1 VRGKVGVTARWPL
14 AVGVQHG
21 LDVTSG
27 SKARGVERLALLP
40 AGGGAPEPGL
50 PDRYRIKR
58 DSSGAVL
65 TCVEAPTVSVRVQHG
80 FTVTAG
86 AARSAA
92 PGSIFL
98 DGAAQGE
105 PFIDP
110 KRENY
115 NLDHHEGCVRSFLL
129 ATCEQAMVLIRKGL
143 DLRKREWTV
152 YANDAD
158 LDTVLAIWV
167 LLNHLRLN
175 ERSTETRERVMP
187 LVRLQGVI
195 DAQGLD
201 MLDMSALPPELLAE
215 TQARIDELREPELAL
230 KRRGRWGESD
240 LLGYT
245 ADRLR
250 AIDRLVYSPTHFDD
264 VTDVEQLARVEI
276 ATDSVAVVCRSKAG
290 IYEVERLLRRLH
302 GKRLGVI
309 VLRTGATTYTLRQ
322 VNPYLPTS
330 LERVYTHLNLVDP
343 AAGGHRSANRWG
355 GSMEIGGS
363 PRSTGTRL
371 TPTQIAGVCR
381 RAFRA
386 PTVDQRLRRIAGT
399 ALSSAGILLAA
410 LASVFLPVIGRGA
423 GAPSGLAASPA
434 QFSVLLATLGGA
446 FLLIRGLRAP
456 GLYGLRRP
464 AGLDWCVLLPFAVF
478 GALVGGVWIP
488 VPATTPVP
496 EWLEPLGVLA
506 LPLAAEVIFR
516 GFVHGG
522 LVTSFA
528 MQECAGP
535 WLLSCPVILSAGFYA
550 LWGAILR
557 HPAISLT
564 QAIAGGPDSWLP
576 VLGALLFGAASGMAR
591 ERSESLAVSVLL
603 HWIGVAAV
611 LLAPYLG
618 SLA

>member
-1 VRGKVGVTARWPL
+1 VACGGRPSRGDEAEMKGSSEALAR
-14 AVGVQHG
+14 
-21 LDVTSG
+21 
-27 SKARGVERLALLP
+27 
-40 AGGGAPEPGL
+40 APEREGRSTKAVVAVRKSP
-50 PDRYRIKR
+50 PERYRIR
-58 DSSGAVL
+58 PAPGGAVL
-65 TCVEAPTVSVRVQHG
+65 TCVEAPTVRVRIRQGH
-80 FTVTAG
+80 TVTAA
-86 AARSAA
+86 AARSAT

-167 LLNHLRLN
+167 LLNHVRLN

-381 RAFRA
+381 WAFRA
-386 PTVDQRLRRIAGT
+386 PTVVQRLRRIAGT

-446 FLLIRGLRAP
+446 FLLIRG
-456 GLYGLRRP
+456 
-464 AGLDWCVLLPFAVF
+464 
-478 GALVGGVWIP
+478 
-488 VPATTPVP
+488 
-496 EWLEPLGVLA
+496 
-506 LPLAAEVIFR
+506 
-516 GFVHGG
+516 
-522 LVTSFA
+522 
-528 MQECAGP
+528 
-535 WLLSCPVILSAGFYA
+535 
-550 LWGAILR
+550 
-557 HPAISLT
+557 
-564 QAIAGGPDSWLP
+564 
-576 VLGALLFGAASGMAR
+576 
-591 ERSESLAVSVLL
+591 
-603 HWIGVAAV
+603 
-611 LLAPYLG
+611 
-618 SLA
+618 

>member
-1 VRGKVGVTARWPL
+1 M
-14 AVGVQHG
+14 
-21 LDVTSG
+21 SG
-27 SKARGVERLALLP
+27 SKAREAEGRVPLP
-40 AGGGAPEPGL
+40 GRGAAAPAV

-58 DSSGAVL
+58 DDTGAVL
-65 TCVEAPTVSVRVQHG
+65 TCVEAPTVSVRVQRG
-80 FTVTAG
+80 LTVTAA

-105 PFIDP
+105 PFLDP
-110 KRENY
+110 KREVY

-129 ATCEQAMVLIRKGL
+129 ATCEQSMVLIRKGL
-143 DLRKREWTV
+143 DLRKRDWTV

-167 LLNHLRLN
+167 LLNHIRLN
-175 ERSTETRERVMP
+175 DRSGETRARIMP
-187 LVRLQGVI
+187 LVRVQGVI

-201 MLDMSALPPELLAE
+201 MEDMSALPAELLAE
-215 TQARIDELREPELAL
+215 IHGCIDELREPELAL
-230 KRRGRWGESD
+230 KLRGRWGQSD

-276 ATDSVAVVCRSKAG
+276 ANGSVAVVCRSKAG
-290 IYEVERLLRRLH
+290 IYEVERQLRRLH

-309 VLRTGATTYTLRQ
+309 VLRTGASTYTLRQ

-386 PTVDQRLRRIAGT
+386 PTVVQRLRRIAGT
-399 ALSSAGILLAA
+399 ALSSAWILLAA
-410 LASVFLPVIGRGA
+410 LASAFLPVIGRGA

-464 AGLDWCVLLPFAVF
+464 AGLDWCVLLPFA
-478 GALVGGVWIP
+478 
-488 VPATTPVP
+488 
-496 EWLEPLGVLA
+496 
-506 LPLAAEVIFR
+506 
-516 GFVHGG
+516 
-522 LVTSFA
+522 
-528 MQECAGP
+528 
-535 WLLSCPVILSAGFYA
+535 
-550 LWGAILR
+550 
-557 HPAISLT
+557 
-564 QAIAGGPDSWLP
+564 
-576 VLGALLFGAASGMAR
+576 
-591 ERSESLAVSVLL
+591 
-603 HWIGVAAV
+603 
-611 LLAPYLG
+611 
-618 SLA
+618 

>member
-1 VRGKVGVTARWPL
+1 M
-14 AVGVQHG
+14 
-21 LDVTSG
+21 SG
-27 SKARGVERLALLP
+27 SKAREAEGRVPLP
-40 AGGGAPEPGL
+40 ADRGAAEPTL
-50 PDRYRIKR
+50 PDRYRIKQ
-58 DSSGAVL
+58 DTTGAVL

-80 FTVTAG
+80 FTVTAA

-92 PGSIFL
+92 PGSVFL

-105 PFIDP
+105 PFLDP
-110 KRENY
+110 KREVY
-115 NLDHHEGCVRSFLL
+115 NLDHHEACVRSFLL
-129 ATCEQAMVLIRKGL
+129 ATCEQAMVLVRKGL

-167 LLNHLRLN
+167 LLNHLRLDDG
-175 ERSTETRERVMP
+175 STETRARVMP

-201 MLDMSALPPELLAE
+201 MQDMSALPPELLAE
-215 TQARIDELREPELAL
+215 IQACIDELREPELAL

-240 LLGYT
+240 LVGYT

-276 ATDSVAVVCRSKAG
+276 TNGSVAVVCRSKAG
-290 IYEVERLLRRLH
+290 IYEVERQLRRLH

-309 VLRTGATTYTLRQ
+309 VLRTGAATYTLRQ

-330 LERVYTHLNLVDP
+330 LERFYTHLNLVDP
-343 AAGGHRSANRWG
+343 GAGGHRSANRWG
-355 GSMEIGGS
+355 GSTEIGGS
-363 PRSTGTRL
+363 PRTTGTRL
-371 TPTQIAGVCR
+371 APEQIARVCQQ
-381 RAFRA
+381 AFRPPA
-386 PTVDQRLRRIAGT
+386 LVQRLRRIAGA
-399 ALSSAGILLAA
+399 ALGSAGILLAA
-410 LASVFLPVIGRGA
+410 LASAFLPGLIGRGA

-434 QFSVLLATLGGA
+434 QFSVLLVTLGGA
-446 FLLIRGLRAP
+446 LLLIRGLRAP

-464 AGLDWCVLLPFAVF
+464 AGLDWCILLPSAIF
-478 GALVGGVWIP
+478 GALAGGVWIP

-496 EWLEPLGVLA
+496 GWLEPLGVLT

-516 GFVHGG
+516 GLLHGG
-522 LVTSFA
+522 LVASFA
-528 MQECAGP
+528 VQECGGP

-564 QAIAGGPDSWLP
+564 QATTGGPDSTLP
-576 VLGALLFGAASGMAR
+576 LLGALLFGAAAGMAR
-591 ERSESLAVSVLL
+591 ERSESIAVSILL

-618 SLA
+618 SLV

>member
-1 VRGKVGVTARWPL
+1 MGVTARWPL

-58 DSSGAVL
+58 DSSGAML

-386 PTVDQRLRRIAGT
+386 PTVVQRLRRIAGT

>member
-1 VRGKVGVTARWPL
+1 MGVAAQWPL

-27 SKARGVERLALLP
+27 SEARGVERLALLP

-50 PDRYRIKR
+50 PDRYRIKW

>member
-1 VRGKVGVTARWPL
+1 MGVAARWSW

-50 PDRYRIKR
+50 PDRYRIKW

-386 PTVDQRLRRIAGT
+386 PTVVQRLRRIAGT

>member
-1 VRGKVGVTARWPL
+1 MRGKVGVTARWPL

-80 FTVTAG
+80 FTVTAA

-92 PGSIFL
+92 PGSVFL
-98 DGAAQGE
+98 DGAARGE
-105 PFIDP
+105 PFLDP
-110 KRENY
+110 KREVY
-115 NLDHHEGCVRSFLL
+115 NLDHHEGCARSFLL

-175 ERSTETRERVMP
+175 DRSPETRARVMP

-201 MLDMSALPPELLAE
+201 MQDMSALPPELLAE
-215 TQARIDELREPELAL
+215 IQACIDELREPELAL

-386 PTVDQRLRRIAGT
+386 PTVVQRLRRIAGT

>member
-1 VRGKVGVTARWPL
+1 VGVAARWPL

-21 LDVTSG
+21 LDVTSA
-27 SKARGVERLALLP
+27 SEARGVERLALLP
-40 AGGGAPEPGL
+40 AGGGAFEPGL

>member
-1 VRGKVGVTARWPL
+1 
-14 AVGVQHG
+14 VQDG
-21 LDVTSG
+21 LGVTSG
-27 SKARGVERLALLP
+27 SNAREAQEVVRFP
-40 AGGGAPEPGL
+40 ARRATPEPSL
-50 PDRYRIKR
+50 PDRYRIKG
-58 DSSGAVL
+58 DGTGAVL
-65 TCVEAPTVSVRVQHG
+65 SCVEAPTISVRLQHG
-80 FTVTAG
+80 FTVTAA

-98 DGAAQGE
+98 DGAAQGQ
-105 PFIDP
+105 PFINP
-110 KRENY
+110 KREVY
-115 NLDHHEGCVRSFLL
+115 NLDHHEGCIRSFLL

-175 ERSTETRERVMP
+175 EPETRERVMP

-201 MLDMSALPPELLAE
+201 MLDMSALPPELVAE

-230 KRRGRWGESD
+230 KQRGRWGEAD

-264 VTDVEQLARVEI
+264 VTDVEQLARVGI
-276 ATDSVAVVCRSKAG
+276 AKDSVAVVCRSKAG
-290 IYEVERLLRRLH
+290 IYEVERQLRRLH

-309 VLRTGATTYTLRQ
+309 VLRTGAATYTLRQ

-330 LERVYTHLNLVDP
+330 LERVYTQLNLVDP

-355 GSMEIGGS
+355 GSTEIGGS

-371 TPTQIAGVCR
+371 SPEEIAGVCQ
-381 RAFRA
+381 RAFRP
-386 PTVDQRLRRIAGT
+386 PTVVQRLRRIAGA
-399 ALSSAGILLAA
+399 ALGSAGILLVA

-423 GAPSGLAASPA
+423 GAPTGLAGSAA

-464 AGLDWCVLLPFAVF
+464 AGLSWCVLLPFAVF

-488 VPATTPVP
+488 VSATTPAP
-496 EWLEPLGVLA
+496 WLQPLGILA

-516 GFVHGG
+516 GLFHGG

-528 MQECAGP
+528 ILECAGP

-564 QAIAGGPDSWLP
+564 QPIAGGPASALP

-591 ERSESLAVSVLL
+591 ERSESLTVSILL
-603 HWIGVAAV
+603 HWIGVVAV
-611 LLAPYLG
+611 LLAPYLV
-618 SLA
+618 SLT

>member
-1 VRGKVGVTARWPL
+1 M
-14 AVGVQHG
+14 
-21 LDVTSG
+21 
-27 SKARGVERLALLP
+27 
-40 AGGGAPEPGL
+40 
-50 PDRYRIKR
+50 
-58 DSSGAVL
+58 L

-386 PTVDQRLRRIAGT
+386 PTVVQRLRRIAGT

>member
-1 VRGKVGVTARWPL
+1 
-14 AVGVQHG
+14 
-21 LDVTSG
+21 
-27 SKARGVERLALLP
+27 VERLALLP

-386 PTVDQRLRRIAGT
+386 PTVVQRLRRIAGT

>member
-1 VRGKVGVTARWPL
+1 MGVTARWPL

-80 FTVTAG
+80 FTVTAA

-92 PGSIFL
+92 PGSVFL
-98 DGAAQGE
+98 DGAARGE
-105 PFIDP
+105 PFLDP
-110 KRENY
+110 KREVY
-115 NLDHHEGCVRSFLL
+115 NLDHHEGCARSFLL

-167 LLNHLRLN
+167 LLNHLRLDDG
-175 ERSTETRERVMP
+175 STETRARVMP

-201 MLDMSALPPELLAE
+201 MQDMSALPPELLAE
-215 TQARIDELREPELAL
+215 IQACIDELREPELAL

-240 LLGYT
+240 LVGYT

-386 PTVDQRLRRIAGT
+386 PTVVQRLRRIAGT

>member
-1 VRGKVGVTARWPL
+1 M
-14 AVGVQHG
+14 
-21 LDVTSG
+21 
-27 SKARGVERLALLP
+27 
-40 AGGGAPEPGL
+40 
-50 PDRYRIKR
+50 
-58 DSSGAVL
+58 L

-371 TPTQIAGVCR
+371 TPTHIAGVCR

>member
-1 VRGKVGVTARWPL
+1 M
-14 AVGVQHG
+14 
-21 LDVTSG
+21 SG
-27 SKARGVERLALLP
+27 SKAREAEGRVPLP
-40 AGGGAPEPGL
+40 AGGGAAEPAL

-58 DSSGAVL
+58 DNTGAVL

-80 FTVTAG
+80 FTVTAA

-92 PGSIFL
+92 PGSVFL
-98 DGAAQGE
+98 DGAARGE
-105 PFIDP
+105 PFLDP
-110 KRENY
+110 KREVY

-129 ATCEQAMVLIRKGL
+129 ATCEQAMVLIRKGI
-143 DLRKREWTV
+143 DLRKRDWTV

-175 ERSTETRERVMP
+175 DRSPETRGRVMP

-201 MLDMSALPPELLAE
+201 MQDMSALPPELLAE
-215 TQARIDELREPELAL
+215 IHGCIDELREPELAL

-264 VTDVEQLARVEI
+264 VTDVEQLARGEI
-276 ATDSVAVVCRSKAG
+276 ANGSVAVVCRSKAG
-290 IYEVERLLRRLH
+290 IYEVERQLRRLH

-309 VLRTGATTYTLRQ
+309 VLRTGAATYTLRQ

-330 LERVYTHLNLVDP
+330 LELVYTHLNLVDP
-343 AAGGHRSANRWG
+343 GAGGHRSGNRWG
-355 GSMEIGGS
+355 GSTEIGGS

-371 TPTQIAGVCR
+371 TPEQIARVCQQ
-381 RAFRA
+381 AFRPPA
-386 PTVDQRLRRIAGT
+386 LAQRLRRIAGA
-399 ALSSAGILLAA
+399 ALGSAGILLAA
-410 LASVFLPVIGRGA
+410 LASVSLPGLIGRGA

-446 FLLIRGLRAP
+446 LLLIRGLRAP

-464 AGLDWCVLLPFAVF
+464 AGLDWCLLLPFAIV
-478 GALVGGVWIP
+478 GALAGGVWIP
-488 VPATTPVP
+488 VPATTPVSG
-496 EWLEPLGVLA
+496 WLLGVLA

-516 GFVHGG
+516 GLVHGG
-522 LVTSFA
+522 LVASFA
-528 MQECAGP
+528 MQECGGP

-557 HPAISLT
+557 HPAISLI
-564 QAIAGGPDSWLP
+564 QAIPGGSDSVLP
-576 VLGALLFGAASGMAR
+576 LLGALLFGAAAGMAR
-591 ERSESLAVSVLL
+591 ERSENIGVSILL

-611 LLAPYLG
+611 LLVPYLG
-618 SLA
+618 SLV

>member
-1 VRGKVGVTARWPL
+1 M
-14 AVGVQHG
+14 
-21 LDVTSG
+21 SG
-27 SKARGVERLALLP
+27 SKASQAEGRVPLP
-40 AGGGAPEPGL
+40 AGGGAAEPAL

-58 DSSGAVL
+58 DNTGAVL

-80 FTVTAG
+80 FTVTAA

-92 PGSIFL
+92 PGSVFL

-105 PFIDP
+105 PFLDP
-110 KRENY
+110 KREVY

-129 ATCEQAMVLIRKGL
+129 ATREQAMVLIRKGI
-143 DLRKREWTV
+143 DLRKRDWTV

-175 ERSTETRERVMP
+175 DRSGETRARIMP
-187 LVRLQGVI
+187 LVRVQGVI

-201 MLDMSALPPELLAE
+201 MADLSALPAELLAE
-215 TQARIDELREPELAL
+215 MHACIDELREPELAL
-230 KRRGRWGESD
+230 KRRGRWGASD

-250 AIDRLVYSPTHFDD
+250 AIDRLVYSPAHYDD
-264 VTDVEQLARVEI
+264 VTEVGQLARGGI
-276 ATDSVAVVCRSKAG
+276 ANGSVAVVCRSKAG
-290 IYEVERLLRRLH
+290 IYEVERQLRRLH

-386 PTVDQRLRRIAGT
+386 PTVVQRLRRIAGT

-464 AGLDWCVLLPFAVF
+464 AGLDWCLLLPFAIV
-478 GALVGGVWIP
+478 GALAGGVWIP
-488 VPATTPVP
+488 VPATTPVSG
-496 EWLEPLGVLA
+496 WLLGVLA

-516 GFVHGG
+516 GLVHGG
-522 LVTSFA
+522 LVASFA
-528 MQECAGP
+528 MQECGGP

-557 HPAISLT
+557 HPAISLI
-564 QAIAGGPDSWLP
+564 QAIPGGSDSVLP
-576 VLGALLFGAASGMAR
+576 LLGALLFGAAAGMAR
-591 ERSESLAVSVLL
+591 ERSENIGVSILL

-611 LLAPYLG
+611 LLVPYLG
-618 SLA
+618 SLV

>member
-1 VRGKVGVTARWPL
+1 M
-14 AVGVQHG
+14 QHG
-21 LDVTSG
+21 VMTG
-27 SKARGVERLALLP
+27 SKAREAEERVPLP
-40 AGGGAPEPGL
+40 AGRGAAEPAL

-58 DSSGAVL
+58 DNTGAVL

-80 FTVTAG
+80 FTVTAA

-92 PGSIFL
+92 PGSVFL

-105 PFIDP
+105 PFLDP
-110 KRENY
+110 KREVY

-129 ATCEQAMVLIRKGL
+129 ATCEQAMVLIRKGI

-167 LLNHLRLN
+167 LLNHLRLDD
-175 ERSTETRERVMP
+175 RGTETRARVMP

-201 MLDMSALPPELLAE
+201 MQDMSALPPELLAE
-215 TQARIDELREPELAL
+215 IHACIDELREPELAL

-276 ATDSVAVVCRSKAG
+276 TTGSVAVVCRSKAG
-290 IYEVERLLRRLH
+290 IYEVERQLRRLH

-309 VLRTGATTYTLRQ
+309 VLRTGAATYTLRQ

-330 LERVYTHLNLVDP
+330 LDRFYAHLNLVDP
-343 AAGGHRSANRWG
+343 GAGGHRSANRWG
-355 GSMEIGGS
+355 GSTEIGGS
-363 PRSTGTRL
+363 PRTTGTRL
-371 TPTQIAGVCR
+371 APEQIARVCQQ
-381 RAFRA
+381 AFRPPA
-386 PTVDQRLRRIAGT
+386 LVQRLRRIAGA
-399 ALSSAGILLAA
+399 ALGSAGILLAA
-410 LASVFLPVIGRGA
+410 LASAFLPGLIGRGA
-423 GAPSGLAASPA
+423 GTPGSGLAASPA
-434 QFSVLLATLGGA
+434 QFSVLLATLGGVL
-446 FLLIRGLRAP
+446 LLIRGLRAP

-464 AGLDWCVLLPFAVF
+464 AGLDWCVLLPFAIF
-478 GALVGGVWIP
+478 GALAGGVWIP
-488 VPATTPVP
+488 VHATTPVP
-496 EWLEPLGVLA
+496 EWLEALGVLT
-506 LPLAAEVIFR
+506 LPLAAEVLFR
-516 GFVHGG
+516 GLVHGG
-522 LVTSFA
+522 LVSSFA
-528 MQECAGP
+528 MQECGGP

-550 LWGAILR
+550 LWSAILR

-564 QAIAGGPDSWLP
+564 QAIPGGPDSALP
-576 VLGALLFGAASGMAR
+576 LLGTLLFGAAAGMAR
-591 ERSESLAVSVLL
+591 ERSESIAVSILL

-618 SLA
+618 NVG

>member
-1 VRGKVGVTARWPL
+1 M
-14 AVGVQHG
+14 AVGRERAVRVG
-21 LDVTSG
+21 MDG
-27 SKARGVERLALLP
+27 SEAREAEGRVPHP
-40 AGGGAPEPGL
+40 AGGAAAELAL
-50 PDRYRIKR
+50 PDRYRVKR
-58 DSSGAVL
+58 DDTGAVL
-65 TCVEAPTVSVRVQHG
+65 TCVEAPTVSVRVQRG
-80 FTVTAG
+80 FTVTAA

-105 PFIDP
+105 PFLDP
-110 KRENY
+110 KREVY

-129 ATCEQAMVLIRKGL
+129 ATCEQSMVLIRKGL
-143 DLRKREWTV
+143 DLRKRDWTV

-167 LLNHLRLN
+167 LLNHIRLN
-175 ERSTETRERVMP
+175 DRSGETRARIMP
-187 LVRLQGVI
+187 LVRVQGVI

-201 MLDMSALPPELLAE
+201 MEDMSALPAELLAE
-215 TQARIDELREPELAL
+215 IHGCIDELREPELAL
-230 KRRGRWGESD
+230 KLRGRWGQSD

-386 PTVDQRLRRIAGT
+386 PTVVQRLRRIAGT

-410 LASVFLPVIGRGA
+410 LASVFLPLIRPGA

-464 AGLDWCVLLPFAVF
+464 ARLDWCVLLPFAVF

-516 GFVHGG
+516 GLVHGS
-522 LVTSFA
+522 LVASFG
-528 MQECAGP
+528 MQECGGP
-535 WLLSCPVILSAGFYA
+535 WLLSSPVILSAGFYT

-557 HPAISLT
+557 HPAVSLT
-564 QAIAGGPDSWLP
+564 QAIPRGPDS
-576 VLGALLFGAASGMAR
+576 G
-591 ERSESLAVSVLL
+591 
-603 HWIGVAAV
+603 
-611 LLAPYLG
+611 
-618 SLA
+618 

>member
-1 VRGKVGVTARWPL
+1 M
-14 AVGVQHG
+14 
-21 LDVTSG
+21 
-27 SKARGVERLALLP
+27 ERLALLP

>member
-1 VRGKVGVTARWPL
+1 MGVTARWPL

>member
-1 VRGKVGVTARWPL
+1 MGVTARWPL

-386 PTVDQRLRRIAGT
+386 PTVVQRLRRIAGT

>member
-1 VRGKVGVTARWPL
+1 
-14 AVGVQHG
+14 
-21 LDVTSG
+21 
-27 SKARGVERLALLP
+27 
-40 AGGGAPEPGL
+40 
-50 PDRYRIKR
+50 
-58 DSSGAVL
+58 
-65 TCVEAPTVSVRVQHG
+65 
-80 FTVTAG
+80 
-86 AARSAA
+86 
-92 PGSIFL
+92 
-98 DGAAQGE
+98 
-105 PFIDP
+105 
-110 KRENY
+110 
-115 NLDHHEGCVRSFLL
+115 
-129 ATCEQAMVLIRKGL
+129 
-143 DLRKREWTV
+143 
-152 YANDAD
+152 
-158 LDTVLAIWV
+158 
-167 LLNHLRLN
+167 
-175 ERSTETRERVMP
+175 
-187 LVRLQGVI
+187 
-195 DAQGLD
+195 
-201 MLDMSALPPELLAE
+201 
-215 TQARIDELREPELAL
+215 
-230 KRRGRWGESD
+230 
-240 LLGYT
+240 
-245 ADRLR
+245 
-250 AIDRLVYSPTHFDD
+250 
-264 VTDVEQLARVEI
+264 
-276 ATDSVAVVCRSKAG
+276 
-290 IYEVERLLRRLH
+290 
-302 GKRLGVI
+302 
-309 VLRTGATTYTLRQ
+309 
-322 VNPYLPTS
+322 
-330 LERVYTHLNLVDP
+330 
-343 AAGGHRSANRWG
+343 
-355 GSMEIGGS
+355 MEIGGS

-386 PTVDQRLRRIAGT
+386 PTVIQRLRRIAGT